1 MKKIIFL
8 SALAAFAFVGC
19 KCNKTETCVAP
30 EEEVVEVVEE
40 GVVADTVVVE
50 AAEVPAEAP
59 VETPAE

>member
-19 KCNKTETCVAP
+19 KCNKTAETCVAP

-40 GVVADTVVVE
+40 GVVEETAEVVE
-50 AAEVPAEAP
+50 AAEVPAE
-59 VETPAE
+59 VPAE